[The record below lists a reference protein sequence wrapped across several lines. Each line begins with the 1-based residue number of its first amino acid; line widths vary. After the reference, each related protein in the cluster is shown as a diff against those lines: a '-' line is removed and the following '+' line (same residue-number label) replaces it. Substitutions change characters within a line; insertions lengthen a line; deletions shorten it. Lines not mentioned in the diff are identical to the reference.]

1 MRWKVVCVGLAA
13 ALAVTAGCKQQCFVS
28 ESDLNNVLS
37 SVHCDLAKD
46 PTVGSQPITDRCA
59 APPTIDNPDRK
70 IRYIS
75 LAEAISIALEQGNVG
90 SQQIASP
97 SLAPYQDT
105 EVSFTGGGVTSVDS
119 IRVLALDPATVG
131 ANIDLALSKFDAL
144 WTTSLTWNNTDQP
157 IGTAIQS
164 FSNPGA
170 VATEQS
176 AASFNTALL
185 KPLPTGGVAGIT
197 FNTDYTYQSINT
209 NSGQRV
215 NPLYQPSV
223 QFEFEQPLLQGF
235 GVEINQ
241 LRQGNPTSE
250 LLPNGG
256 ALGALP
262 QPGVEGILITRIRF
276 DQQRAEFQRNVN
288 IMLANTEFAYWN
300 LYNAYW
306 NLYSQEAAL
315 RQAYE
320 AWKIAEVKLQAGKIA
335 VADVAQARGQYELF
349 RNQRLAA
356 LGGTGNPAS
365 SGVRG
370 VLEQER
376 QLRGI
381 LNLPVEDGTRLVPS
395 DAPTLAAFHPD
406 WDTAQT
412 EAMQNAPSL
421 ILVREQ
427 LKADQLNVR
436 LAENALLP
444 DLRAVATYDVNSIG
458 SRLDGDN
465 TGSTGNAFR
474 NLASNGFNDS
484 TLGLRLN
491 VPLGYR
497 NAYANVRIAKLR
509 LARDYEAL
517 HTQELKIQRALGV
530 AYQGVFVT
538 YAEIKDL
545 RAQREA
551 FGDQVKAN
559 FQEFQAGKITPDVLL
574 EAQRFWASALS
585 QEYQAITDYNNSLA
599 VFELV
604 KGTIAQH
611 DNVVI
616 AEGPLPKCVA
626 ERAVEHQRQR
636 SAALELHERAAPVP
650 LAETHCDH
658 PIADVPLGPDSHTE
672 PLPELWKNMP
682 PLKDAPPL
690 PALTG
695 APAARTGAPAPAP
708 WAPMPT
714 ATPVNAAPTAPDVPA
729 TPKKPSD
736 AGAAVPER
744 PTLAAPAETNP
755 GLPLPALPG
764 PSQTPPPLP
773 PPPLPMLPP
782 PG

>member
-13 ALAVTAGCKQQCFVS
+13 ALAVTAGCKQQCYVS

-59 APPTIDNPDRK
+59 APATSDDPDRK
-70 IRYIS
+70 VRYIS
-75 LAEAISIALEQGNVG
+75 LAEAVSIALEQGTVG
-90 SQQIASP
+90 NQIFTS
-97 SLAPYQDT
+97 APIATYNDS
-105 EVSFTGGGVTSVDS
+105 EISFTGRGISSTDS

-144 WTTSLTWNNTDQP
+144 WTTSMTWNNTDQP
-157 IGTAIQS
+157 VGTALQS

-170 VATEQS
+170 TAIEQS
-176 AASFNTALL
+176 QATFNTALL

-197 FNTDYTYQSINT
+197 FNTDYTFQSVNT
-209 NSGQRV
+209 NTGQRV

-250 LLPNGG
+250 LLPNAG

-365 SGVRG
+365 GGVRG

-406 WDTAQT
+406 WDTALT
-412 EAMQNAPSL
+412 EALQNAPSL

-427 LKADQLNVR
+427 LKVDQLNVR
-436 LAENALLP
+436 LAENSLMP

-497 NAYANVRIAKLR
+497 NAYANVRIAKLT
-509 LARDYEAL
+509 LARDYETL
-517 HTQELKIQRALGV
+517 RTQELKIQRALAI
-530 AYQGVFVT
+530 AYQSVFVT

-551 FGDQVKAN
+551 FGEQVKAN

-616 AEGPLPKCVA
+616 AEGALPNCVA

-636 SAALELHERAAPVP
+636 SAALEERERAAPAP

-658 PIADVPLGPDSHTE
+658 PMADVPLGSDSHTA
-672 PLPELWKNMP
+672 PLPELWQNMP
-682 PLKDAPPL
+682 PLSDAPALPVLTGAPTAKTGAPAPGPWAPMPAAAVPTKPKSAAGPDSPILSAPAEPNQGLPLPALQAPSQTPVSLPAPPPLPAPPL
-690 PALTG
+690 PAL
-695 APAARTGAPAPAP
+695 
-708 WAPMPT
+708 
-714 ATPVNAAPTAPDVPA
+714 
-729 TPKKPSD
+729 
-736 AGAAVPER
+736 
-744 PTLAAPAETNP
+744 
-755 GLPLPALPG
+755 PLPG
-764 PSQTPPPLP
+764 
-773 PPPLPMLPP
+773 
-782 PG
+782 